1 MIQNAKEELYECLV
15 EECAEV
21 IKAKSKI
28 MRFGETPDRVVH
40 LKAEIADVMGCIF
53 MLFEELQLT
62 ENEQNDMMAMGDAS
76 MKKRDGFMKF
86 KPRVRHL

>member
-1 MIQNAKEELYECLV
+1 MIQNAKEELYECLI

-28 MRFGETPDRVVH
+28 MRFGETPERVIH
-40 LKAEIADVMGCIF
+40 LKDEIADVMGCIS

-62 ENEQNDMMAMGDAS
+62 EAEQNEMYLKGEAS

-86 KPRVRHL
+86 KPKVRHL